1 MLFMIYL
8 CYLWFTYDLLMI
20 HLWNRQGGVCLSYL
34 GKIPLT
40 YYTYD
45 YLWLLIVLMLLM
57 LLMHT
62 YLQNRALLD
71 ILRKLR
77 STGGTGHIVIFNILA
92 IGHTK
97 HPNEQHISD
106 FPGATCDSKKDCG
119 DSNQW
124 WYINSTAFK
133 WATSQ

>member
-1 MLFMIYL
+1 MIYL
-8 CYLWFTYDLLMI
+8 LYLWFTYDLLMI
-20 HLWNRQGGVCLSYL
+20 HLWNGQGGVCLSYL

-45 YLWLLIVLMLLM
+45 YWCLLIVLMQLM

-62 YLQNRALLD
+62 YLQNRALLN
-71 ILRKLR
+71 ILRNLS
-77 STGGTGHIVIFNILA
+77 STGGTGHIVIFNILT

-97 HPNEQHISD
+97 HPNEQRISD
-106 FPGATCDSKKDCG
+106 FPGATCDSKKDG
-119 DSNQW
+119 GVGNRW
-124 WYINSTAFK
+124 WCINSTAFK